1 MRSGCWYRVCAES
14 LLTHTAPLAFMNDV
28 TPCPAYAVYVCDM
41 SQPNPHLRRQ
51 LEIRHCRCS
60 SFFVTVFDRVICPV
74 HRQDRHLRRILTQW
88 FILGVMQRRVL
99 GTVIGRPSSGGYF
112 ATHASR
118 NTRPKVRSHDRGPCS
133 TRLSSTRRNAKCV
146 TSLSHQHRLLR
157 ATRSPN

>member
-1 MRSGCWYRVCAES
+1 MRSGCWYRVCDES
-14 LLTHTAPLAFMNDV
+14 LLTHTTPLAFMNDV
-28 TPCPAYAVYVCDM
+28 TPCPAYAVYVCDV
-41 SQPNPHLRRQ
+41 SQSNPHLRRQ

-60 SFFVTVFDRVICPV
+60 SFFVTVLDGVICPA
-74 HRQDRHLRRILTQW
+74 HRQDRHLGRILTQL
-88 FILGVMQRRVL
+88 FIPGVMQRRVL